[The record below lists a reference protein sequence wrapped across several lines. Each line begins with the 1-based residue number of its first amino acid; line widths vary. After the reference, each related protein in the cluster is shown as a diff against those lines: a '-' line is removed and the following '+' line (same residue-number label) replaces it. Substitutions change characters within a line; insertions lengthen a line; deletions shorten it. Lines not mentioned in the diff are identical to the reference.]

1 MFPPQVPLTLPFQSQ
16 FSQCFR
22 GCLCLQPTHCFF
34 IHREKLAVL
43 ENQGSRDWMDHMDQ
57 R

>member
-1 MFPPQVPLTLPFQSQ
+1 MFPLKYHLPCHFRP

-22 GCLCLQPTHCFF
+22 GCVGLQPIHCFF

-43 ENQGSRDWMDHMDQ
+43 ENQESQGWMDHMDQ